1 MYGKI
6 YKPMFIIILL
16 ITATI
21 SQIAGAIM
29 AVRLVRRTEFNLSW
43 ILLSAAI
50 GIMAIQNAIRF
61 IPYIWKN
68 LQYNAEVIINWLSI
82 VAAICIVIGVF
93 LISKIFDSLQQAEKE
108 RKESEQ
114 RILNAIIQAEEKER
128 SRLAKELHDSL
139 GPLLSTVRMSISA
152 LRKYNADNERALDII
167 DNTELI
173 IKETIRT
180 IREISNNLGS
190 HILDNFGLSNA
201 IKAFCSPINS
211 SGEIAISFKTNI
223 PDERFDEKTET
234 VLFRVFCEFLNN
246 AIKHANAK
254 TIEVELTKYNNILR
268 LIISDDGIG
277 FDINKTLK
285 NSEKMG
291 FGMGLSNIYSRIKSI
306 KGTVNIESS
315 SENGTNAIIVVNL

>member
-1 MYGKI
+1 MLV
-6 YKPMFIIILL
+6 IILL
-16 ITATI
+16 IIATLF
-21 SQIAGAIM
+21 QLAGAVM
-29 AVRLVRRTEFNLSW
+29 AIRLVRRTEFNLSW

-50 GIMAIQNAIRF
+50 GLLAIQNAIRF

-68 LQYNAEVIINWLSI
+68 LQYNAEVVINWLSI

-128 SRLAKELHDSL
+128 RRLAKELHDSL

-152 LRKYNADNERALDII
+152 LRKHNADNEQASDII

-190 HILDNFGLSNA
+190 HILNNFGLANA
-201 IKAFCSPINS
+201 MKAFCSPINY
-211 SGEIAISFKTNI
+211 SGEIAISFKTNV
-223 PDERFDEKTET
+223 PEERFDEKTET

-246 AIKHANAK
+246 AIKHADAK
-254 TIEVELTKYNNILR
+254 NVEVELTKHNNILR
-268 LIISDDGIG
+268 LIISDDGAG
-277 FDINKTLK
+277 FDVHKTLK

-291 FGMGLSNIYSRIKSI
+291 FGMGLSNIYSRVKSI
-306 KGTVNIESS
+306 EGTVNIESS
-315 SENGTNAIIVVNL
+315 TETGTNAIIVVNL